1 MVNNRRATVI
11 SELMPGGRDDLDPY
25 SQAEIRE
32 AIKGFKTLPTIADR
46 FSLSALTTK
55 RVVQLALWV
64 KY

>member
-1 MVNNRRATVI
+1 MANNRQATVV
-11 SELMPGGRDDLDPY
+11 SELMPGGLNDLGQY
-25 SQAEIRE
+25 SQEEIRE